1 MSNYITVY
9 GNLTRDPEVRRT
21 TSDMAITAGGIASS
35 RREKRGDE
43 WKNVPT
49 FFDYKF
55 LGKRGETFAKFHKKG
70 SRAFLVGSITTE
82 SWVDKK
88 TGEERSKQ
96 ILMANEWEFCNA
108 SGEGGG
114 TDGGDGG
121 DEPSVSDRPRPQK
134 ADGGSGF
141 PWQEH

>member
-1 MSNYITVY
+1 VSNYITVY

-21 TSDMAITAGGIASS
+21 KKDMAIVTGGIASN
-35 RREKRGDE
+35 RREKRTGDGAAEAE
-43 WKNVPT
+43 WENVAT

-55 LGKRGETFAKFHKKG
+55 LGKRGETFARFHKKG

-96 ILMANEWEFCNA
+96 VLLANEWEFCNA
-108 SGEGGG
+108 SGESGE
-114 TDGGDGG
+114 DGPDA
-121 DEPSVSDRPRPQK
+121 DETSKSE
-134 ADGGSGF
+134 GSTGF
-141 PWQEH
+141 PWERK